1 MGGVESCIRG
11 SKRSRGR
18 ELRLILIYTC
28 RLPCNQLGARRRT
41 GSQLVQN
48 PGHAARPIGT
58 GTREVKVVSQ
68 A

>member
-1 MGGVESCIRG
+1 MVSLIRG
-11 SKRSRGR
+11 AIGVVGG
-18 ELRLILIYTC
+18 ELRLVLIYTW

-41 GSQLVQN
+41 GSQLAQN

-58 GTREVKVVSQ
+58 ATREVKVVSQ